1 MRSEDMNRL
10 GKLLTPVVLVLA
22 FTGAGPPAALAAPA
36 TALLRVAYLP
46 PDGGPADVYLDQDK
60 VLSSVA
66 YKSVSTYLQ
75 AAPGA
80 HTVAVRS
87 AGASPSATPQAQVAQ
102 DFASGTY
109 STVAVGGRF
118 GSLQMTVF
126 ADQFGQPAPGQTEAR
141 FVHMAPD
148 VPAVDVVVPGGP
160 MLFQAIAFLHASPY
174 ATLPNGTYTLQLRA
188 TGTSNVLF
196 TASDVVATA
205 GTIHSLTGI
214 GGVGQPVELLPIV
227 DAAAAGV
234 SPAGGASTGGGGGGT
249 AAAPRSTQAVPL
261 LAGVALALIAGAGGV
276 AFDRGRR
283 RRRPG

>member
-1 MRSEDMNRL
+1 MNRL
-10 GKLLTPVVLVLA
+10 GKLLTPVVLVLG

-36 TALLRVAYLP
+36 PAPALIRVAYLP
-46 PDGGPADVYLDQDK
+46 PDGSPADVYLDQDR
-60 VLSSVA
+60 VLSGVT

-75 AAPGA
+75 AAPAA

-87 AGASPSATPQAQVAQ
+87 AGASPAAAPQAQVGQ

-126 ADQFGQPAPGQTEAR
+126 ADQFSQPGPGQTEAR

-160 MLFQAIAFLHASPY
+160 MLFQGISFLHASPY
-174 ATLPNGTYTLQLRA
+174 TTLPNGTYTLQLRA
-188 TGTSNVLF
+188 TGTGNVLF
-196 TASDVVATA
+196 TAADVVATA

-214 GGVGQPVELLPIV
+214 GGVGRPVELLPIV
-227 DAAAAGV
+227 DAAAAGT
-234 SPAGGASTGGGGGGT
+234 SPTGGASTGGGGM
-249 AAAPRSTQAVPL
+249 ARPPRSTQAAPL
-261 LAGVALALIAGAGGV
+261 LAGVALALVAGAGRM
-276 AFDRGRR
+276 AFDPGRK

>member
-1 MRSEDMNRL
+1 MKRL
-10 GKLLTPVVLVLA
+10 ATFLTPVVLVLA
-22 FTGAGPPAALAAPA
+22 FTGAGPPVAQAATAP
-36 TALLRVAYLP
+36 ALLRVAYLA
-46 PDGGPADVYLDQDK
+46 PDGGPADVYLDQTR
-60 VLSSVA
+60 VLSGVT

-75 AAPGA
+75 TPAGTHAIA
-80 HTVAVRS
+80 LRT
-87 AGASPSATPQAQVAQ
+87 AGATPTATPLAQVSQ
-102 DFASGTY
+102 DFASGSY

-118 GSLQMTVF
+118 GALQIAVF
-126 ADQFGQPAPGQTEAR
+126 ADQFGQPGSGQAEAR

-160 MLFQAIAFLHASPY
+160 VLFTAISFLHASPY

-196 TASDVVATA
+196 TAPGVVATA

-234 SPAGGASTGGGGGGT
+234 SPSGGANTGGGGT
-249 AAAPRSTQAVPL
+249 ATSAVSPGAAVLLACVAVLLVAVPVGLGPLRAPRR
-261 LAGVALALIAGAGGV
+261 
-276 AFDRGRR
+276 RG
-283 RRRPG
+283 